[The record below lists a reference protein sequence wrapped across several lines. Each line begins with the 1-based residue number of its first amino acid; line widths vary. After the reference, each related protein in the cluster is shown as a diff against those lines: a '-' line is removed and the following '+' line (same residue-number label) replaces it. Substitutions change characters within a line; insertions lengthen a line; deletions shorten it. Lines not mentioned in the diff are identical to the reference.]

1 MNHTVDTCP
10 LTQFVGGLNLLHEAD
25 DDADMWLESAATA
38 ALAKQ
43 QQTRGPATSVVRL
56 DLGDDLDAFAGLA
69 ENVADVHHVLRRTNE
84 RREHDVD
91 LQQPTTKL
99 QRYTEQVIDPGAAR
113 RHAALPPPMAV
124 RLAADL
130 RPSADGSAVRIS
142 LSCRQPACL

>member
-84 RREHDVD
+84 RRENDVD